1 MGRQGQSG
9 RAHLS
14 RHHYTAGPALVL
26 DHHRAIATAADR
38 TRLRGNARGRAGSV
52 KSSVAQPIRGIDRTG
67 RKEPAVRGRPVS
79 RQPNLCWRAFMNAED
94 AAAFIVDCIA
104 KPRPSAGY
112 STYGYEVYVP
122 NFIAAYLS
130 EVERPP
136 GHESTWREG
145 PRARELA
152 PIFNEAAWDLC
163 RRGILRPGV
172 QKLGGQG
179 DGGTGNGYTVTA
191 MGRAWLAKGTLTPI
205 LFDQSRLGQLFETLS
220 KPLGRGFQQRA
231 TEAATCH
238 ALGCY
243 LASCAMCGAAAE
255 SILLSVAI
263 AKIGDEATV
272 LKTYLSSQGRK
283 RTINSIIHGAVP
295 ALADPF
301 KAATSLLSYWRDE
314 AAHGAVS
321 EISEIEAHTAL
332 GRLVRFAQFTCDNWA
347 ELTARTPSD

>member
-1 MGRQGQSG
+1 
-9 RAHLS
+9 
-14 RHHYTAGPALVL
+14 
-26 DHHRAIATAADR
+26 
-38 TRLRGNARGRAGSV
+38 
-52 KSSVAQPIRGIDRTG
+52 
-67 RKEPAVRGRPVS
+67 
-79 RQPNLCWRAFMNAED
+79 MNVED
-94 AAAFIVDCIA
+94 AASFIVDCIA

-122 NFIAAYLS
+122 NFIATYLS

-145 PRARELA
+145 PRARELMSV
-152 PIFNEAAWDLC
+152 FSEAAWHLC

-172 QKLGGQG
+172 RALGGQG
-179 DGGTGNGYTVTA
+179 DGGTGHGYTVTSQ
-191 MGRAWLAKGTLTPI
+191 GRAWIESGALTPI
-205 LFDQSRLGQLFETLS
+205 LFDQSRLGQLFKTLS
-220 KPLGRGFQQRA
+220 KPLGPGFQQRA
-231 TEAATCH
+231 TEAAACH

-255 SILLSVAI
+255 SILLSAAV

-272 LKTYLSSQGRK
+272 LKTYLSPQGRK
-283 RTINSIIHGAVP
+283 RTIDSIVHGARS
-295 ALADPF
+295 AIADPF

-314 AAHGAVS
+314 AAHGTVS

-347 ELTARTPSD
+347 ELTARAAGD